1 MKKIILFLFFPCFL
15 LSQDTTLIGDVDC
28 NGDVNSEDASL
39 ILQYVTSVID
49 SLPCNENMV
58 GLTPEQLQEIIDM
71 MNEVNPNESQVV
83 NMIGPMYIESE
94 FPDFQHGNK
103 LIDIYY
109 SDNSANS
116 VWGNQMYLFDAIRF
130 CRDLDYDGYNDW
142 YLPTE
147 KQLKLYTQSIGDIVI
162 PNTNNLS
169 MNVFGVYDYLSF
181 HTFDTG
187 INQYGVSGGLRYF
200 PQHDHMSGTEMTRNC
215 FCVR

>member
-1 MKKIILFLFFPCFL
+1 MKKIILFLLFPCFL

-39 ILQYVTSVID
+39 ILQDVTSVID

-103 LIDIYY
+103 LIDVYY

-187 INQYGVSGGLRYF
+187 IDQYGVSGSLRYF

>member
-1 MKKIILFLFFPCFL
+1 MKKIILFLLFPCFL

-39 ILQYVTSVID
+39 ILQYVTSLID

-147 KQLKLYTQSIGDIVI
+147 QQLKLYIQAVGDIVI

-200 PQHDHMSGTEMTRNC
+200 PQHDHMSGNEMTRHC

>member
-1 MKKIILFLFFPCFL
+1 MTEEKVDYQVIRNFGPSVFKVKIPKNILESLNNITDEIL
-15 LSQDTTLIGDVDC
+15 LSKEKQQKFD
-28 NGDVNSEDASL
+28 
-39 ILQYVTSVID
+39 
-49 SLPCNENMV
+49 
-58 GLTPEQLQEIIDM
+58 
-71 MNEVNPNESQVV
+71 
-83 NMIGPMYIESE
+83 
-94 FPDFQHGNK
+94 HGNK

-116 VWGNQMYLFDAIRF
+116 VWGHQMYLFDAIRF

-147 KQLKLYTQSIGDIVI
+147 KQLKLYTQSVGDIVI

-187 INQYGVSGGLRYF
+187 ISQYGVSGGLRYF

>member
-1 MKKIILFLFFPCFL
+1 MKKIILFLLFPCFL

-94 FPDFQHGNK
+94 FPDFQHGYK
-103 LIDIYY
+103 LIEIYY

-147 KQLKLYTQSIGDIVI
+147 KQLKLYTQSVGDIVI

-187 INQYGVSGGLRYF
+187 ISQYGVSGGLRYF

>member
-1 MKKIILFLFFPCFL
+1 MRLLFILLLPFFVF
-15 LSQDTTLIGDVDC
+15 SQNTTLLGDVDC
-28 NGDVNSEDASL
+28 SGEINSEDASL
-39 ILQYVTSVID
+39 ILQYVTSMID
-49 SLPCNENMV
+49 SLPCSENMV
-58 GLTPEQLQEIIDM
+58 GLTPDQLQEIIEMIND
-71 MNEVNPNESQVV
+71 VNFDESQLV

-116 VWGNQMYLFDAIRF
+116 NLGNQMYLFDAIRF

-147 KQLKLYTQSIGDIVI
+147 KQLKLYTQSVGDIVI
-162 PNTNNLS
+162 PNTNNLN
-169 MNVFGVYDYLSF
+169 MNVFGIYDYLSF
-181 HTFDTG
+181 HTFESG
-187 INQYGVSGGLRYF
+187 INQYGVSSSLRYF
-200 PQHDHMSGTEMTRNC
+200 PHYDHMSGNEMTRNC